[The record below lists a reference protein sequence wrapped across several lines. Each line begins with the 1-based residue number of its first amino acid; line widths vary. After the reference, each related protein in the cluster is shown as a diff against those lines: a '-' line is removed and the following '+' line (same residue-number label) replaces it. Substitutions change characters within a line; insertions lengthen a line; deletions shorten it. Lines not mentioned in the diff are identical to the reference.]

1 MEVVKN
7 EVDQEQAKRNAD
19 QGPLTRAQRRAR
31 ERLNNEAGDIIARLV
46 NQWYEFFLD
55 NDPDGQAVKDKQKEV
70 SAKWRMYCQRR
81 HFKPEIFPLIDKSI
95 DKLIDDYKKAK
106 AE

>member
-1 MEVVKN
+1 MIGLIRKLVPETPVEK
-7 EVDQEQAKRNAD
+7 EQK
-19 QGPLTRAQRRAR
+19 PLTREQRRAR
-31 ERLNNEAGDIIARLV
+31 ERLNKEAGDMIARLV

-55 NDPDGQAVKDKQKEV
+55 NDPDSKEVQDKQKEV

-81 HFKPEIFPLIDKSI
+81 HLKPEILPLIDKSI
-95 DKLIDDYKKAK
+95 DKLIDEYKKAK